1 MDWPLRISKFSAL
14 IAFLLFLLFGA
25 ILWSMG
31 RPPIRA
37 CGDIKLLHLVVQ
49 SSENSQHITDWY
61 TPSHIIHGFLFY
73 GAGYLL
79 RRKWPRLFPLGV
91 AISLA
96 ILAEGAWEV
105 MEKSVIIDRYRE
117 VTISLRLCGRQHR
130 QFAGRHR
137 LDDLR
142 LLPRLTPAVEGD
154 FGVRALLRGFCGLY
168 DPRQSGAQHIDAG
181 RTSGKREG
189 MAGWRQRLLGDGQE
203 LGFACLPPIIQFLHN
218 QYAANCQCTGQ

>member
-31 RPPIRA
+31 RPPICA

-105 MEKSVIIDRYRE
+105 MENSSVIIDRYRE
-117 VTISLRLCGRQHR
+117 VTISYGYAGDSIVNSLADIGWMIFGFFLGSRLPWK
-130 QFAGRHR
+130 AT
-137 LDDLR
+137 L
-142 LLPRLTPAVEGD
+142 
-154 FGVRALLRGFCGLY
+154 ALALFFEVFVGYMIRDNLALNILMLVA
-168 DPRQSGAQHIDAG
+168 P
-181 RTSGKREG
+181 
-189 MAGWRQRLLGDGQE
+189 
-203 LGFACLPPIIQFLHN
+203 
-218 QYAANCQCTGQ
+218 